1 MRYTPFSAELFKKNR
16 AKLYAQLPP
25 KSIVVISSNDI
36 MPTNADG
43 TMGFRQNSDLF
54 YLSGLDQEETLL
66 ILYPDA
72 PEAQWREIAFVR
84 ETSELIQIWEGHK
97 YTKEEA
103 IQTSGIQNIQW
114 TSNFDRL
121 LKTLIYSAN
130 HLYLTD
136 NEHLRNSSVVQ
147 TQNARLGSTLRSTYP
162 NHTIGRLAPILG
174 DLRMQKEPEE
184 LHALQVACDITEKGF
199 RRILNFTKPGV
210 TEYEIEAEF
219 IHEFTRNR
227 SEGFAYTPIIASG
240 ANACVL
246 HYIDN
251 ALPCKDGDMLLLDV
265 GASYANYNAD
275 MTRTIPVNGR
285 FSPRQK
291 QVYQAVHAVLN
302 YATEIMQPS
311 VFWVDYQKEVES
323 YMEGQLIDLGL
334 FSRADVEKQNPANPL
349 FKKYFMHGVAHHL
362 GLDVHDVWDKY
373 KPFQEGMVLTCEP
386 GIYIQEEGLG
396 IRLENNLVIQ
406 TGTNTNLM
414 KNIPLDWEEIED
426 LMNQ

>member
-54 YLSGLDQEETLL
+54 YLSGLDQEESFL

-72 PEAQWREIAFVR
+72 PESQWREIAFVR
-84 ETSELIQIWEGHK
+84 ETSELIAIWEGHK
-97 YTKEEA
+97 YTKKEA
-103 IQTSGIQNIQW
+103 THTSGIKNIQW
-114 TSNFDRL
+114 TSNFDSL
-121 LKTLIYSAN
+121 LKTLIYSAD

-136 NEHLRNSSVVQ
+136 NEHLRNASGVQ
-147 TQNARLGSTLRSTYP
+147 TQNARLGISLRELYP
-162 NHTIGRLAPILG
+162 NHAIGRLAPILS

-184 LHALQVACDITEKGF
+184 LQALQIACDITEKGF
-199 RRILNFTKPGV
+199 RRVLNFTKPGV

-291 QVYQAVHAVLN
+291 QVYQAVHAVLD
-302 YATEIMQPS
+302 YATEIMQPG
-311 VFWVDYQKEVES
+311 VFWVDYQKEVERF
-323 YMEGQLIDLGL
+323 MEGQLIDLGL
-334 FSRADVEKQNPANPL
+334 FSRADVEKQNPATPL
-349 FKKYFMHGVAHHL
+349 FKRYFMHGVAHHL

-406 TGTNTNLM
+406 KGKNTNLM
-414 KNIPLDWEEIED
+414 KNIPLHWEEIED